1 MSGPYYARS
10 ASDKSD
16 DYPRWMVCRDGLNV
30 GWRDKFGPKF
40 ASRAECEAEAKR
52 LNEETEQ

>member
-1 MSGPYYARS
+1 
-10 ASDKSD
+10 
-16 DYPRWMVCRDGLNV
+16 MVCRDGLNV

-52 LNEETEQ
+52 LNKDTEQ

>member
-1 MSGPYYARS
+1 
-10 ASDKSD
+10 
-16 DYPRWMVCRDGLNV
+16 MVCRDGLNV

-40 ASRAECEAEAKR
+40 ASRAVCEAEAKR

>member
-1 MSGPYYARS
+1 
-10 ASDKSD
+10 
-16 DYPRWMVCRDGLNV
+16 MVCRDGLNV

-52 LNEETEQ
+52 LNEETDQ

>member
-1 MSGPYYARS
+1 MKSPYYAQT
-10 ASDKSD
+10 AGKTD

-40 ASRAECEAEAKR
+40 ASRAVCEAEAKR